1 MSTSLVTYRRDEHV
15 AFLGLNRPEKLNAI
29 TPGLIADYRA
39 ALDQFISDPQARVAI
54 LYGEGRAFCVGM
66 DLSPKYHTE
75 PKDAGADRTY
85 IEEMAR
91 DWLRM
96 WDCPKP
102 IIAQVH
108 GFCFAG
114 GTQLPI
120 CCDITV
126 VAEDAVLGWPK
137 MPVGGGW
144 ISPMWSFLIG
154 TQRAKLM
161 SYSVGSEMTGLE
173 AYEAGYASKVYPSE
187 TLAEETLALAREIAK
202 LPSDVLRIKK
212 YANNR
217 VWERQGF
224 REAVLGGAEW
234 DAVAH
239 STETVHTARAWI
251 AEHGLKGAIDKFK
264 KEGM

>member
-1 MSTSLVTYRRDEHV
+1 MAELVTYRRDGKV

-29 TPGLIADYRA
+29 TPALIAGYHA
-39 ALDQFISDPQARVAI
+39 ALDKFIEDADARVAI

-66 DLSPKYHTE
+66 DLSPEHHRA
-75 PKDAGADRTY
+75 PKDAGVDRTY

-91 DWLRM
+91 AWLRM

-126 VAEDAVLGWPK
+126 IAEDTVLGWPK

-161 SYSVGSEMTGLE
+161 SFRVGSEMSGRE
-173 AYEAGYASKVYPSE
+173 AYEAGYASKIFPAES
-187 TLAEETLALAREIAK
+187 LGEETLKIARNIAK
-202 LPSDVLRIKK
+202 LPSDMLRIKK

-217 VWERQGF
+217 GWERQGF

-239 STETVHTARAWI
+239 TTEAVHTARAWI
-251 AEHGLKGAIDKFK
+251 AEHGLKGAIDKFQR
-264 KEGM
+264 EGM

>member
-1 MSTSLVTYRRDEHV
+1 MAELVTYQREGKV

-29 TPGLIADYRA
+29 TPQLIADYHA
-39 ALDQFISDPQARVAI
+39 ALDEFTADRDARVAI
-54 LYGEGRAFCVGM
+54 LRGEGRAFCVGM
-66 DLSPKYHTE
+66 DLSPEYHRAPE
-75 PKDAGADRTY
+75 NAGADRTY

-91 DWLRM
+91 AWLRM

-114 GTQLPI
+114 GTQLPV

-126 VAEDAVLGWPK
+126 IAEDTLLGWPR
-137 MPVGGGW
+137 MPVGAGW
-144 ISPMWSFLIG
+144 ISPMWSFLVG

-161 SYSVGSEMTGLE
+161 SYRVGSMMSGRE
-173 AYEAGYASKVYPSE
+173 AYEYGYASMVFPAES
-187 TLAEETLALAREIAK
+187 LAEETLKVAQDIAK
-202 LPSDVLRIKK
+202 LPSDMLRIKK
-212 YANNR
+212 YANNK

-239 STETVHTARAWI
+239 TTDTVNNARAWI
-251 AEHGLKGAIDKFK
+251 SEHGLKGAIDKFQR
-264 KEGM
+264 EGM